1 MMLNQ
6 SQISTSIYKYSLSLI
21 LLHWVQ
27 LQNLRN
33 ALTISQI

>member
-6 SQISTSIYKYSLSLI
+6 SQISTSIYKYLLSLI
-21 LLHWVQ
+21 LQHWAQ

-33 ALTISQI
+33 ELTISQI